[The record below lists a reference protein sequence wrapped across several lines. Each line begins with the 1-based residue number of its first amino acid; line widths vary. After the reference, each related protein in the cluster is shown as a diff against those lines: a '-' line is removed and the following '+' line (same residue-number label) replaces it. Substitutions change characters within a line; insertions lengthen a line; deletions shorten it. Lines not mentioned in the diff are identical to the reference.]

1 MHYREGEILVKF
13 RDKISE
19 SEADKK
25 VISKQA
31 SIKWKSHFT
40 KVIKIKLPKDISV
53 EKALEIYKNDPDVE
67 YAEPNYIV
75 KKAEVVPNDPF
86 LIQQWFHKNT
96 GQYIGGDFTRK
107 TGTSDADIDTTDAWD
122 ITKGSND
129 IIIAIID
136 TGVDYNH
143 PDLKDN
149 IYRNPG
155 EICNDGIDNDGD
167 GFVDD
172 CIGWNFSPYYSKRR
186 ADNDPYDDDCDG
198 HGTHVAGIIGAIGNN
213 GMGVSGINWNVKILP
228 IKALTGVDK
237 SCDDSGT
244 TDIANLLSA
253 MEYAILMGAKVVNA
267 SYTYPLSCSK
277 TVPSLSEKEMIIKLK
292 EAGILFIAAAGNYG
306 CNNDIYPF
314 YPASHKVEN
323 IISVAATDSDDNHAI
338 FNSQFSSNYGINSV
352 HISAPGKDI
361 YSTIPESLGSYGFMT
376 GTSMAAPVVAGVAG
390 LLLAKNP
397 NYSYKE
403 LKDIIL
409 NSGDVVSS
417 LINKTI
423 TGRRINVFRALSSAY
438 ISTLPAKPAISD
450 VILNNGK
457 ITIKWEDNSDN
468 EAGFSIERAVNSN
481 NFIEFA
487 NVNANAVVYED
498 DIVINE
504 GTQCYRLRAYN
515 NSGKSGYSNYKCF
528 ILTPLKPTDF
538 YGIRKSETEIQL
550 FWTDNSKIETGYE
563 IERSL
568 DGVNFNKIAT
578 TNKNSYYFVD
588 QVNDNSDYYYKIK
601 AISNVGNSEYPDM
614 ILIPSFTVNK
624 IESNGSSKRCFIAT
638 AAYGTPFHPHIDV
651 LRDFRD
657 RVLMKFSVGRMFISA
672 YYKYSPE
679 IANVIKESFVLRVV
693 CLMFIV
699 PVVYFI
705 KFPVFFIIA
714 FFFLLYLYIFRK
726 QRVISQS

>member
-1 MHYREGEILVKF
+1 MLYREGEILVKF

-19 SEADKK
+19 SEVEKK
-25 VISKQA
+25 IISKKA
-31 SIKWKSHFT
+31 SVKWKSHFT
-40 KVIKIKLPKDISV
+40 KVNRIKLPKDITV

-75 KKAEVVPNDPF
+75 KKAEVIPDDPF

-107 TGTSDADIDTTDAWD
+107 TGTPDADIDTTDAWD

-129 IIIAIID
+129 IIIAVID

-149 IYRNPG
+149 IYKNPG
-155 EICNDGIDNDGD
+155 EICNDGIDNDGN

-172 CIGWNFSPYYSKRR
+172 CMGWNFSPYYSKRR
-186 ADNDPYDDDCDG
+186 VDNDPYDDDCDG

-213 GMGVSGINWNVKILP
+213 GIGVSGINWNVKILP

-244 TDIANLLSA
+244 TDIANILSA
-253 MEYAILMGAKVVNA
+253 MEYALLMGARVINA

-277 TVPSLSEKEMIIKLK
+277 VAPSLSEKDMITKLR

-314 YPASHKVEN
+314 YPASHKIEN
-323 IISVAATDSDDNHAI
+323 IISVSATDSDDNHAV
-338 FNSQFSSNYGINSV
+338 FNSMFSSNYGINSV

-361 YSTIPESLGSYGFMT
+361 YSTIPESLGSYGFMS
-376 GTSMAAPVVAGVAG
+376 GTSMAAPIVAGVAG

-397 NYSYKE
+397 NYSYYE

-409 NSGDVVSS
+409 NSGDMVPT
-417 LINKTI
+417 LISKTI
-423 TGRRINVFRALSSAY
+423 TGRRVNAFRALSSAY
-438 ISTLPAKPAISD
+438 MSLLPAKPTISN
-450 VILNNGK
+450 VILSNGK
-457 ITIKWEDNSDN
+457 VTIKWEDNSDN
-468 EAGFSIERAVNSN
+468 EAGFYIERSVNSN
-481 NFIEFA
+481 NFIEIANLNA
-487 NVNANAVVYED
+487 NVVLYED
-498 DIVINE
+498 DVVINE
-504 GTQCYRLRAYN
+504 GTQCYRLRAF
-515 NSGKSGYSNYKCF
+515 NSNGKSWYSNYKCIIF
-528 ILTPLKPTDF
+528 KPLKPTDF

-550 FWTDNSKIETGYE
+550 FWTDNSGIETGYE

-568 DGVNFNKIAT
+568 DGVNFVKIAT
-578 TNKNSYYFVD
+578 TSRNSYYFVD
-588 QVNDNSDYYYKIK
+588 GVDSNVSYYYRITTT
-601 AISNVGNSEYPDM
+601 SNVGKSDSTEIITIPPFSISEG
-614 ILIPSFTVNK
+614 SNK
-624 IESNGSSKRCFIAT
+624 FCFIAT
-638 AAYGTPFHPHIDV
+638 ASYGTNFHPHIDV

-657 RVLMKFSVGRMFISA
+657 RVLMKYSAGRMFVKV
-672 YYKYSPE
+672 YYRYSPK
-679 IANVIKESFVLRVV
+679 IADVIKKYFLLRVM

-699 PVVYFI
+699 PLVYFI
-705 KFPVFFIIA
+705 KFPVLFLVAFIS
-714 FFFLLYLYIFRK
+714 LLSLYLFRT
-726 QRVISQS
+726 QRFKIK